1 MFQTHLYL
9 IKYNKN
15 NKQPIFMTF
24 LLTNRKKECY
34 NCQQNMLFDKTR
46 EWILSSFFWHWAFFN
61 SIAEFDSIYWVFGYQ
76 QIWSTSFFHQ
86 SHKFIRSY
94 RIRLKFWSMEKAKCN
109 GLSKSKSGDWSLV
122 YWRCPISYSFSADH
136 ISLC

>member
-46 EWILSSFFWHWAFFN
+46 EWIGCINFLTLSFFQ
-61 SIAEFDSIYWVFGYQ
+61 FD
-76 QIWSTSFFHQ
+76 
-86 SHKFIRSY
+86 Y
-94 RIRLKFWSMEKAKCN
+94 RIRIDLLGF
-109 GLSKSKSGDWSLV
+109 
-122 YWRCPISYSFSADH
+122 
-136 ISLC
+136 